1 MKPLHFRLISLIFL
15 LIGAN
20 IEALQSEQ
28 NDRVDMVLE
37 FQGYDFSDFEIY
49 LTTICRN
56 QIKMLRHFEKATK
69 FEKNLSWLF
78 QQR

>member
-28 NDRVDMVLE
+28 NDRVNIVLE
-37 FQGYDFSDFEIY
+37 FPGNELDFFLKFKKE
-49 LTTICRN
+49 LTNHQQKENLKTI
-56 QIKMLRHFEKATK
+56 
-69 FEKNLSWLF
+69 
-78 QQR
+78 

>member
-28 NDRVDMVLE
+28 NDRVNTVLE
-37 FQGYDFSDFEIY
+37 FPGNEFDFFKVLERVNK
-49 LTTICRN
+49 TI
-56 QIKMLRHFEKATK
+56 TK
-69 FEKNLSWLF
+69 
-78 QQR
+78 RRI

>member
-28 NDRVDMVLE
+28 NDRVNTVLE
-37 FQGYDFSDFEIY
+37 FPGNELDFFKVRERVNKPSPTSETLKCNFIPLY
-49 LTTICRN
+49 
-56 QIKMLRHFEKATK
+56 
-69 FEKNLSWLF
+69 NLLQSK
-78 QQR
+78 